1 MHAKKNNKHKP
12 IINPPYEPI
21 KLIISPSWP
30 VTFAASPRQAIN
42 CLTKLCD
49 TLGRA
54 SVAARLGE
62 ENPVV
67 LNGFD
72 DVSMTFRRRHHYGEL
87 VWGEIPRLI
96 LIRIIFIWSFL
107 LIGSSCSTYDFCPG
121 FKRGKKRSARSPP
134 RRGLIDAVIAA
145 IKSLLTKSDGYT
157 MVNQWLGYDGYEQSD
172 KLISHSE
179 NNRENI
185 KSLGNSWN
193 IKQYKTMK
201 LRY

>member
-1 MHAKKNNKHKP
+1 MTCH
-12 IINPPYEPI
+12 
-21 KLIISPSWP
+21 LRR
-30 VTFAASPRQAIN
+30 FAAPGHQ
-42 CLTKLCD
+42 LPHQ
-49 TLGRA
+49 TLWHLG
-54 SVAARLGE
+54 SRL
-62 ENPVV
+62 
-67 LNGFD
+67 
-72 DVSMTFRRRHHYGEL
+72 R
-87 VWGEIPRLI
+87 
-96 LIRIIFIWSFL
+96 
-107 LIGSSCSTYDFCPG
+107 CSTLRRGKSGGFEWFWWCFNDFPQKTSLWRVSLGGNTEVDSYTNHFYMVLIDWFKLFDLWFLSRG